1 MATAYA
7 QFTKECHNMGHT
19 DPLLGEA
26 LFNKLIDLFPYGS
39 VMEFAIDLDAGEV
52 DDCIVNLLI
61 SMDDSGTVS
70 YGMARKF
77 AEIYDIEQ
85 TFLDVYGIAGDWEN
99 VEDGTP
105 IGVDV
110 GELLTFIRKY
120 S

>member
-1 MATAYA
+1 
-7 QFTKECHNMGHT
+7 MGHT

-26 LFNKLIDLFPYGS
+26 LFNNLLNIFPYYS
-39 VMEFAIDLDAGEV
+39 VMEFAIDLDNGEI
-52 DDCIVNLLI
+52 DDCIINLLV
-61 SMDDSGTVS
+61 SMDENGTVS